1 MTTIDVDVVIAGGG
15 IAGFAAAASL
25 QEFGWSTLVV
35 EPGQHAERRLAGEL
49 IHPPG
54 MAGLV
59 DLKLCGNDGLPG
71 AVAIRGFQVFREEGG
86 RAVEL
91 PYDLDSQSGLPGNA
105 LEHGMIRS
113 GLAAAAASLPKVA
126 LWRGARITDVNA
138 SSLHDVAQVT
148 ITSAGKKETV
158 ACRMVVGADGAS
170 SAIRRLAGIG
180 HSRRDLS
187 HITGYRVDAAA
198 LPARGFGHIFM
209 TRKAPVLAYEIGGG
223 QARVMFDHL
232 ISSGET
238 PADHRLHASAR
249 LPTALRAA
257 VDEAVATQR
266 GLGFVSADV
275 FVDAVGK
282 GRLLLVGDA
291 AGSCHPLTASGI
303 TVAIGDAQ
311 RLRQALDDSGGEA
324 VRAIELYARRR
335 CASQRARRLLA
346 SAVHEA
352 CGREDRAARLIRDG
366 LIDYWELDA
375 RGRKASMALLTMSDS
390 RILAIVREM
399 ASLLMIGLRR
409 TYPRAQPL
417 GHRLIEGTR
426 LTAALSA
433 LLLRHVST
441 IAKAR

>member
-1 MTTIDVDVVIAGGG
+1 MTVIDVDVVIAGGG

-25 QEFGWSTLVV
+25 REFGWSALVV
-35 EPGQHAERRLAGEL
+35 EPGQRAERRLAGEL

-59 DLKLCGNDGLPG
+59 DLNLCDNDGFPG
-71 AVAIRGFQVFREEGG
+71 AVPIRGFQVFREEGVG
-86 RAVEL
+86 AVEL
-91 PYDLDSQSGLPGNA
+91 PYDLDSRSGLPGNA

-113 GLAAAAASLPKVA
+113 NIEAAAARLPKVA
-126 LWRGARITDVNA
+126 LWRGARVAAVDVSA
-138 SSLHDVAQVT
+138 PGEVARVT
-148 ITSAGKKETV
+148 IASAGKKETV

-180 HSRRDLS
+180 HWRRDLS
-187 HITGYRVDAAA
+187 HITGYRIDAAA
-198 LPARGFGHIFM
+198 LPTAGFGHIFM

-223 QARVMFDHL
+223 QARVMFDRL
-232 ISSGET
+232 ISSDET
-238 PADHRLHASAR
+238 PADHRLHASAG
-249 LPTALRAA
+249 LPVALRAA
-257 VDEAVATQR
+257 VGEAVATQR

-275 FVDAVGK
+275 FVNTVGK
-282 GRLLLVGDA
+282 GPLLLVGDA
-291 AGSCHPLTASGI
+291 AGTCHPLTASGI
-303 TVAIGDAQ
+303 SVAIGDAG
-311 RLRQALDDSGGEA
+311 RLRQALRDSGGEV
-324 VRAIELYARRR
+324 VRAITLYARRR
-335 CASQRARRLLA
+335 RASQRARRLLA

-352 CGREDRAARLIRDG
+352 CGREDEAARLIRDG

-409 TYPRAQPL
+409 SYPKAQPL
-417 GHRLIEGTR
+417 SDRLIEGTR

-441 IAKAR
+441 IVRAR